1 MIAIAVD
8 DEVLMLGALVKAI
21 KASPDISAVA
31 DFTSGEDA
39 LEFIKNNPDKIVWCG
54 EFGNIRHAKME
65 WRIAWFK
72 DVISFLKENEIPYSV
87 WNYLSTPNDG
97 NRFSLTDDETR
108 EMLSEEL
115 HQILLGNF

>member
-1 MIAIAVD
+1 MNGEFVQR
-8 DEVLMLGALVKAI
+8 ALAPVK
-21 KASPDISAVA
+21 
-31 DFTSGEDA
+31 
-39 LEFIKNNPDKIVWCG
+39 EFINNNPDKIVWCG

-72 DVISFLKENEIPYSV
+72 DVISFLKENDIPYSV

-115 HQILLGNF
+115 HKVLLGEF